1 MNTTLLENQV
11 IQLLKSTNEEQ
22 KQTLRV
28 FLKMPLESR
37 VKIFE
42 GHKKMIYILKD
53 KHREVDI
60 SILSYASFV
69 LAVNQYITNTTDID
83 KNTLD
88 LRAKS
93 MRKFA
98 KREKLISKWAL
109 IKELKNVKGLS
120 FRQIAKY
127 LKKYHKLE
135 VVHSTV
141 YDLWKE
147 LEDNR
152 IGEQQYVR

>member
-1 MNTTLLENQV
+1 MDRTLIEYQVTQLLE
-11 IQLLKSTNEEQ
+11 STNEEQ

-28 FLKMPLESR
+28 FSKMPLESR
-37 VKIFE
+37 VKVFE
-42 GHKKMIYILKD
+42 GHKKIIYSLRD
-53 KHREVDI
+53 KHSKVNI
-60 SILSYASFV
+60 SVLSYTSFIF
-69 LAVNQYITNTTDID
+69 AVNQYISNISDID

-88 LRAKS
+88 LRTKS

-98 KREKLISKWAL
+98 KKEKLLAKWAL

-147 LEDNR
+147 LEEKKE
-152 IGEQQYVR
+152 GEQ

>member
-1 MNTTLLENQV
+1 MDVKLLDNQV
-11 IQLLKSTNEEQ
+11 TQLVKSTDEEQ
-22 KQTLRV
+22 KKALRI
-28 FLKMPLESR
+28 FSKMPLESR
-37 VKIFE
+37 VKVFE
-42 GHKKMIYILKD
+42 WHKKKFYSFKD
-53 KHREVDI
+53 KYNNTDM
-60 SILSYASFV
+60 SILSYASFIF
-69 LAVNQYITNTTDID
+69 AVNQYVSDISDLD

-88 LRAKS
+88 LRTKS
-93 MRKFA
+93 IHKFA
-98 KREKLISKWAL
+98 KREKLLMKWAL

-147 LEDNR
+147 LEENTK
-152 IGEQQYVR
+152 GEQ

>member
-1 MNTTLLENQV
+1 MDITLLENQV
-11 IQLLKSTNEEQ
+11 TQLLKSTNEEQ
-22 KQTLRV
+22 KQTLR
-28 FLKMPLESR
+28 FFSKMPLESR
-37 VKIFE
+37 VRVFE
-42 GHKKMIYILKD
+42 RHKQTLYSLRD
-53 KHREVDI
+53 KHNKVDI
-60 SILSYASFV
+60 PILSYASFI
-69 LAVNQYITNTTDID
+69 LAVDQYVSTITEID

-98 KREKLISKWAL
+98 KREKLLTKWAL
-109 IKELKNVKGLS
+109 IKELKNVKKLS
-120 FRQIAKY
+120 FRQIATY

-147 LEDNR
+147 LEENKE
-152 IGEQQYVR
+152 GEQ

>member
-1 MNTTLLENQV
+1 MDGRLLDNQV
-11 IQLLKSTNEEQ
+11 TQLLKSTNEEQ
-22 KQTLRV
+22 KQTLRL
-28 FLKMPLESR
+28 FSKMPLESR
-37 VKIFE
+37 VKVFE
-42 GHKKMIYILKD
+42 GHKKMIYALKD

-60 SILSYASFV
+60 SILSYTSFI
-69 LAVNQYITNTTDID
+69 LAVNQYVSTVTDID
-83 KNTLD
+83 KNILD
-88 LRAKS
+88 LRTKS
-93 MRKFA
+93 IRKFA
-98 KREKLISKWAL
+98 KREKLLAKWAL

-147 LEDNR
+147 LEENE
-152 IGEQQYVR
+152 IGEQ

>member
-1 MNTTLLENQV
+1 MDITLLQNQV
-11 IQLLKSTNEEQ
+11 TQLLKSTNEEQ

-28 FLKMPLESR
+28 FSKMPLESR
-37 VKIFE
+37 VKVFE
-42 GHKKMIYILKD
+42 GHKKTLYSLRD
-53 KHREVDI
+53 KHNKVDI
-60 SILSYASFV
+60 SILSYASFI
-69 LAVNQYITNTTDID
+69 LAVNQYVSDTSDID

-88 LRAKS
+88 LRTRS

-98 KREKLISKWAL
+98 KREKLLGKWAL

-147 LEDNR
+147 LKENKK
-152 IGEQQYVR
+152 GEQ

>member
-1 MNTTLLENQV
+1 MDVTQLENKV
-11 IQLLKSTNEEQ
+11 AQLLKLTNEQQ

-28 FLKMPLESR
+28 FSKMPLESR
-37 VKIFE
+37 VKVFE
-42 GHKKMIYILKD
+42 WHKKMIYELKD

-60 SILSYASFV
+60 SILSYTSFI
-69 LAVNQYITNTTDID
+69 LAVNQYITDTTDID
-83 KNTLD
+83 KNTLA
-88 LRAKS
+88 LRATS
-93 MRKFA
+93 IRKFA
-98 KREKLISKWAL
+98 KREKLLSKWAL
-109 IKELKNVKGLS
+109 IKELRNVKGLS

-147 LEDNR
+147 LEYNK
-152 IGEQQYVR
+152 IGEQ

>member
-1 MNTTLLENQV
+1 MDGRLLDNQV
-11 IQLLKSTNEEQ
+11 TQLLKSTNEEQ
-22 KQTLRV
+22 KQTLRL
-28 FLKMPLESR
+28 FSKMPLESR
-37 VKIFE
+37 VKVFE
-42 GHKKMIYILKD
+42 GHKKMIYALKD

-60 SILSYASFV
+60 SILSYTSFI
-69 LAVNQYITNTTDID
+69 LAVNQYVSDITDID
-83 KNTLD
+83 KNILD
-88 LRAKS
+88 LRTKS

-98 KREKLISKWAL
+98 KREKLLAKWAL

-147 LEDNR
+147 LEDNKL
-152 IGEQQYVR
+152 GEQ

>member
-1 MNTTLLENQV
+1 MDETLLENQV
-11 IQLLKSTNEEQ
+11 TQLLKSTNEEQ
-22 KQTLRV
+22 KQTLRA
-28 FLKMPLESR
+28 FSKMPLESR
-37 VKIFE
+37 VRVFE
-42 GHKKMIYILKD
+42 KHKKIIYSLKD
-53 KHREVDI
+53 KHSKVDI
-60 SILSYASFV
+60 SILSYASFI
-69 LAVNQYITNTTDID
+69 LAVNQYVSDVTDID

-88 LRAKS
+88 LRSKS

-98 KREKLISKWAL
+98 KREKLLAKWAL

-120 FRQIAKY
+120 FRQITQY

-147 LEDNR
+147 LEENKEE
-152 IGEQQYVR
+152 GH

>member
-1 MNTTLLENQV
+1 MDGRLLDNQV
-11 IQLLKSTNEEQ
+11 TQLLKSTNEEQ
-22 KQTLRV
+22 KQTLRL
-28 FLKMPLESR
+28 FSKMPLESR
-37 VKIFE
+37 VKVFE
-42 GHKKMIYILKD
+42 GHKKMIYALKD

-60 SILSYASFV
+60 SILSYTSFI
-69 LAVNQYITNTTDID
+69 LAVNQYVSTVADID
-83 KNTLD
+83 KNILD
-88 LRAKS
+88 LRTKS
-93 MRKFA
+93 IRKFA
-98 KREKLISKWAL
+98 KREKLLAKWAL

-147 LEDNR
+147 LEENE
-152 IGEQQYVR
+152 IGEQ

>member
-1 MNTTLLENQV
+1 MDTKAIQNEVT
-11 IQLLKSTNEEQ
+11 QLLKNSDEEQ

-37 VKIFE
+37 IKIFA
-42 GHKKMIYILKD
+42 GHKKTFYTLKD
-53 KHREVDI
+53 EHRKVDP
-60 SILSYASFV
+60 SLLSYGALI
-69 LAVNQYITNTTDID
+69 LAINQYVNNLAKID

-88 LRAKS
+88 LRTKS
-93 MRKFA
+93 IRKFA
-98 KREKLISKWAL
+98 KREKLLAKWAL

-120 FRQIAKY
+120 FRQITKY

-147 LEDNR
+147 LEENKR
-152 IGEQQYVR
+152 GEQ